1 MIPDGLQY
9 FSEHFW
15 IDQNCD
21 QNSTLGPRIY
31 HQSISKTQETYGHIL
46 GNIIFHTPLE
56 TPILYVLPLEIVP
69 MGRLSIQ
76 AEFLTPLWGGLP
88 TILFAKSREKP
99 ICFTT
104 ILPYQKVLRI

>member
-1 MIPDGLQY
+1 MEIFCFQEIMTAAFLKP
-9 FSEHFW
+9 
-15 IDQNCD
+15 
-21 QNSTLGPRIY
+21 LGY
-31 HQSISKTQETYGHIL
+31 TNTM

-56 TPILYVLPLEIVP
+56 TPILYVMPLEIVP

-88 TILFAKSREKP
+88 TILFVKSREKP

>member
-1 MIPDGLQY
+1 MTAAFLKP
-9 FSEHFW
+9 
-15 IDQNCD
+15 
-21 QNSTLGPRIY
+21 LGYTNIM
-31 HQSISKTQETYGHIL
+31 

-56 TPILYVLPLEIVP
+56 TPILYVMPLEIVP

-88 TILFAKSREKP
+88 TILFVKSREKP